1 MTIKLPEDIEQI
13 LKKSECLYTKA
24 QIEEALDAMA
34 AKMTDTLATSNPLFL
49 CVVIGG
55 IIPLGNLL
63 PRLEFPLEVDYIHV
77 TRFRG
82 DTKGGN
88 LVWKAE
94 PSGDLK
100 NRTIVVVDDILDS
113 GITLK
118 EVVSYCE
125 KKGAKKVYTAVLV
138 DKEEARQ
145 AEGLQRADYV
155 GLPVDNRYVFGYG
168 MDYKEYLRN
177 VPGIFAVAPEHE

>member
-13 LKKSECLYTKA
+13 LKKSECLYTKKQVEA
-24 QIEEALDAMA
+24 ALDTMA
-34 AKMTDTLATSNPLFL
+34 DKITEDLADENPIFL

-55 IIPLGNLL
+55 IVPLGNLL

-77 TRFRG
+77 TRYRG
-82 DTKGGN
+82 ETSGGE

-94 PSGDLK
+94 PTANLN
-100 NRTIVVVDDILDS
+100 NRTVIIVDDILDT

-118 EVVSYCE
+118 AVVQHCKE
-125 KKGAKKVYTAVLV
+125 KGAKAVYTAVLV
-138 DKEEARQ
+138 DKVAARKP
-145 AEGLQRADYV
+145 EGLQKADYV
-155 GLPVDNRYVFGYG
+155 GLPVDDRYVFGYG

-177 VPGIFAVAPEHE
+177 VPGIFAVAPEHQ